1 MCADNHEN
9 KCIEVVLLAPRVNVL
24 IILIDIGLSYMV
36 SYEFHHFLLPVVIS
50 MSVIQAC
57 LKHV

>member
-1 MCADNHEN
+1 MCADNHKN

-36 SYEFHHFLLPVVIS
+36 SI
-50 MSVIQAC
+50 
-57 LKHV
+57 